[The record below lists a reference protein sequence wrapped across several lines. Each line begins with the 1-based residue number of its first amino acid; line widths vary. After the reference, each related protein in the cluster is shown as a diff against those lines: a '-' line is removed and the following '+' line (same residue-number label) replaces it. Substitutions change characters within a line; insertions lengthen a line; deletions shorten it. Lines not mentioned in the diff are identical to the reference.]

1 MPGRADHRAGRLLAG
16 AVRRCRPSYSEKET
30 EYPFNVMGTI
40 EMSQIVSPD
49 SLAALAWRLAALHPR
64 LSEFIEG
71 LRPSLGA
78 YAQLV
83 IRRLDDAAQTLE
95 SVADIGISERKNRRM
110 VFSHESW
117 ATLLELLGRDGI
129 WAGGQA
135 ELRSRCPGLAPTAW
149 RGPLALAGLRQGGQV
164 ADVLL
169 LARRDAGAL
178 AAALREP
185 CAAALANELRWRE
198 LASGREAA
206 EAERQALLLRLKRQ
220 DISDSVVGADTG
232 LNEVMQAVER
242 VARTDTPVLI
252 LGETGTG
259 KEVVARALHVRS
271 RRAAG
276 PFLRVNCGA
285 LPPELIDSE
294 LFGHERGSFTGAVG
308 TRRGWFERADGG
320 TLFLDEVGELPLAAQ
335 VRLLRVLQDGSFQRV
350 GGERSLTVD
359 VRVVAATNRDLL
371 ASVAAGGFRED
382 LWFRLAVFPIPLPP
396 LRERV
401 QDIPALAAHFSL
413 RAAER
418 LGLPP
423 RMPDAVDFALLEAYS
438 WPGNVRELASVIER
452 AAILGDGHR
461 LEVARSLGISPF
473 PAVPAA
479 RREASADAASQPLDA
494 AMRGHI
500 ETALARCHGRI
511 EGPFGAARL
520 LQMNPHTLRSRMR
533 KLGIAWARF
542 RAG

>member
-1 MPGRADHRAGRLLAG
+1 MG
-16 AVRRCRPSYSEKET
+16 AVEMPRILST
-30 EYPFNVMGTI
+30 E
-40 EMSQIVSPD
+40 
-49 SLAALAWRLAALHPR
+49 SLASAAWRLAAQHPR
-64 LSEFIEG
+64 LPEFSEG
-71 LRPSLGA
+71 LRPLLGESA
-78 YAQLV
+78 HLA
-83 IRRLDDAAQTLE
+83 IRRLDTAERTLE
-95 SVADIGISERKNRRM
+95 TVADIGVEDMESRRTR
-110 VFSHESW
+110 FSLEPWS
-117 ATLLELLGRDGI
+117 ALLELLGREAI
-129 WAGGQA
+129 WVGNPDDL
-135 ELRSRCPGLAPTAW
+135 ERLCHGLSPTSW
-149 RGPLALAGLRQGGQV
+149 RGPLALAALRQAGQV
-164 ADVLL
+164 IGMLL
-169 LARRDAGAL
+169 IAMHDAEAL
-178 AAALREP
+178 TVALREP
-185 CAAALANELRWRE
+185 CGTALANDIRWRE

-220 DISDSVVGADTG
+220 DISDSIVGADAG
-232 LNEVMQAVER
+232 LSEVMHAVER

-350 GGERSLTVD
+350 GGERGLNVD
-359 VRVVAATNRDLL
+359 VRVVAATNRDLR
-371 ASVAAGGFRED
+371 VAVATGGFRED

-396 LRERV
+396 LRERLR
-401 QDIPALAAHFSL
+401 DIPALAAHFSL

-423 RMPDAVDFALLEAYS
+423 RMPDAADLALLEAYP

-452 AAILGDGHR
+452 AAILGDGNR
-461 LEVARSLGISPF
+461 LEVARALGSDPF
-473 PAVPAA
+473 PIPRPSSRDLAA
-479 RREASADAASQPLDA
+479 ESEHPPSLDA
-494 AMRGHI
+494 ATRGHI
-500 ETALARCHGRI
+500 EAILARCHGRI

-520 LQMNPHTLRSRMR
+520 LEMNPHTLRSRMR
-533 KLGIAWARF
+533 KLGIDWARF
-542 RAG
+542 RDAG

>member
-1 MPGRADHRAGRLLAG
+1 MSRILSNEALAG
-16 AVRRCRPSYSEKET
+16 A
-30 EYPFNVMGTI
+30 
-40 EMSQIVSPD
+40 
-49 SLAALAWRLAALHPR
+49 AWRLAAQYPR
-64 LSEFIEG
+64 LPEFSEG
-71 LRPSLGA
+71 LRPLLDESAHLA
-78 YAQLV
+78 
-83 IRRLDDAAQTLE
+83 IRRLDAAAQTLE
-95 SVADIGISERKNRRM
+95 TLAHLGVPATENRRAA
-110 VFSHESW
+110 FSPEAW
-117 ATLLELLGRDGI
+117 ATLLEWLGRAAVWVGNS
-129 WAGGQA
+129 AGLA
-135 ELRSRCPGLAPTAW
+135 RSCPGVAPAAW
-149 RGPLALAGLRQGGQV
+149 RGPLALAALRPAEQTIG
-164 ADVLL
+164 VLL
-169 LARRDAGAL
+169 IATRDAEAL
-178 AAALREP
+178 AGALREP
-185 CAAALANELRWRE
+185 CATALANELRWRE

-220 DISDSVVGADTG
+220 DISDSIVGADTG
-232 LNEVMQAVER
+232 LNEVMRAVGQ
-242 VARTDTPVLI
+242 VARADTPVLI

-259 KEVVARALHVRS
+259 KEVVARALHARS

-308 TRRGWFERADGG
+308 ARRGWFERADGG
-320 TLFLDEVGELPLAAQ
+320 TLFLDEVGELPPAAQ

-350 GGERSLTVD
+350 GGERGLNVD
-359 VRVVAATNRDLL
+359 VRVVAATNRDLRT
-371 ASVAAGGFRED
+371 AVATGGFRED

-401 QDIPALAAHFSL
+401 RDIPALAAHFSL

-423 RMPDAVDFALLEAYS
+423 RMPDAADLALLEGYA

-461 LEVARSLGISPF
+461 LEVARSLGVGLF
-473 PAVPAA
+473 PSAHVPTGEPTA
-479 RREASADAASQPLDA
+479 ASAGLAPLDA

-500 ETALARCHGRI
+500 EAVLARCHGRI

-520 LQMNPHTLRSRMR
+520 LEMNPHTLRSRMR
-533 KLGIAWARF
+533 RLGMDWTRF
-542 RAG
+542 RTNVR